1 MFFKEGIFMN
11 NKHINSQINQI
22 KEYGLIYALI
32 AAILFS
38 IFKIIMYGF
47 IYQIFLADI
56 YLFIVVIGIFVTIS
70 FVKKHHQNENVDL
83 MIRKIYKIGYLILII
98 GGLWV
103 HFFASLILPLDTLI
117 FGYIVNSLILIGFI
131 TYTFVLRRN
140 KLYANYEHIEKPLG
154 EYYKRV
160 FKNVAR
166 VILMFSII
174 LISIL
179 LIELIFEIMKV
190 DLRFF
195 ISMIA
200 LSCVMVSIEY
210 IIFAIYEKHHYDES
224 ILSDSGHPRLITR
237 NSVLIFSTIYGFQ
250 IISSFVTLGYGFYD
264 LGGNAAANPWEI
276 YEKLFLFSSVDFA
289 IMRLVMMLI
298 VYVYVKRIVGM
309 RLIIKMVFANALLS
323 FAVTMTNFMLSI
335 WGPILAIGLTT
346 PGDAIGLGELFTYVE
361 LGFSVVFL
369 GYISLIVFNLYRH
382 HIMHYKL
389 TMIYV
394 GLLITFNPFVLLTVF
409 GEGTKGNLIATFIG
423 VVVKG
428 FVLLSLY
435 VLFSHKQVDLD
446 VSHHEVLT

>member
-1 MFFKEGIFMN
+1 MN
-11 NKHINSQINQI
+11 SKHINSQINQI
-22 KEYGLIYALI
+22 KGYGLIYAFVT
-32 AAILFS
+32 ASLFS

-47 IYQIFLADI
+47 IYQIFLADL
-56 YLFIVVIGIFVTIS
+56 YLFTVTIGIFIIIIH
-70 FVKKHHQNENVDL
+70 VKKHHQHENIDL
-83 MIRKIYKIGYLILII
+83 IIRKIYKIGYPILII

-131 TYTFVLRRN
+131 AYSLMLRKN
-140 KLYANYEHIEKPLG
+140 KLYANYESIDKPLG
-154 EYYKRV
+154 LYYKRV
-160 FKNVAR
+160 FRNVAKVVFMFS
-166 VILMFSII
+166 VILG
-174 LISIL
+174 SIL
-179 LIELIFEIMKV
+179 LIEVIFEIMRV

-195 ISMIA
+195 ISMIV
-200 LSCVMVSIEY
+200 LSCVMVSVEY

-237 NSVLIFSTIYGFQ
+237 NSVLIFSAIYGFQ
-250 IISSFVTLGYGFYD
+250 IISSFVTLKYGFFEIQGHA
-264 LGGNAAANPWEI
+264 LENPWEI
-276 YEKLFLFSSVDFA
+276 YEKLLLFSSVDFA
-289 IMRLVMMLI
+289 LMRLVMMLI
-298 VYVYVKRIVGM
+298 VYMYVKKIVGM

-323 FAVTMTNFMLSI
+323 FAVTMTNFLISI

-369 GYISLIVFNLYRH
+369 GYISLIVYNLYRH

-394 GLLITFNPFVLLTVF
+394 AILIAFNPFVLLTLF
-409 GEGTKGNLIATFIG
+409 DGQTKGYLIATFIG

-428 FVLLSLY
+428 FVLLMLY
-435 VLFSHKQVDLD
+435 LLFSHKQVDLD